1 MPAHCA
7 DLPAAG
13 AGHHRQPEQ
22 QSPVRVG
29 GPRLAEQSGGF
40 LGGRRVGLDRC
51 RGGRL
56 GQLSGV
62 HRDLAPPGRA
72 AQSGAE
78 NEVDLPDG
86 AAAQRPADMA
96 GAAPAVAGRPAALQT
111 RVPAFKH
118 LGVELRGP
126 HRTEGRGDVD
136 PDQVVVP
143 IPGGVL
149 EPGHLEP
156 LLDRLPD
163 GQVGLRLPVL
173 VDPGLQPG
181 EHDLGGLVGLRRLPL
196 VPLLARQRV
205 LAGVHDRLEAPRAR
219 GCARG
224 ATLRH
229 EGDAST
235 DPCTKPCTNRAMDN
249 SDPPFGRPD
258 DVPPTGFEPDG
269 CGGRL
274 VIEASFR

>member
-7 DLPAAG
+7 DLSAAG

-40 LGGRRVGLDRC
+40 LGGRWVGLGRR

-86 AAAQRPADMA
+86 AAAQWPAGVA
-96 GAAPAVAGRPAALQT
+96 GAAPAVTDRPAALQT
-111 RVPAFKH
+111 RVPALEH
-118 LGVELRGP
+118 LGVELRGR

-136 PDQVVVP
+136 PDKLVVP

-156 LLDRLPD
+156 LVDRLPD
-163 GQVGLRLPVL
+163 GQIRLRLPVL
-173 VDPGLQPG
+173 VDPGLRISEP
-181 EHDLGGLVGLRRLPL
+181 PW
-196 VPLLARQRV
+196 VP
-205 LAGVHDRLEAPRAR
+205 
-219 GCARG
+219 
-224 ATLRH
+224 
-229 EGDAST
+229 
-235 DPCTKPCTNRAMDN
+235 
-249 SDPPFGRPD
+249 
-258 DVPPTGFEPDG
+258 
-269 CGGRL
+269 
-274 VIEASFR
+274 